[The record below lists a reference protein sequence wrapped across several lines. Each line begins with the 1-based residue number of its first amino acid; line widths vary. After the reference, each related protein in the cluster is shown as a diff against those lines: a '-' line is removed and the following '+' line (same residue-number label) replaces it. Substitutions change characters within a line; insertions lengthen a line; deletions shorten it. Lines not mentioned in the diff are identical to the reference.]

1 MKTAIKIIGAVV
13 TATSVVIGI
22 IAIVHRKEKE

>member
-13 TATSVVIGI
+13 TAATVLIGI
-22 IAIVHRKEKE
+22 IAIVHRKEEE

>member
-13 TATSVVIGI
+13 TVASVLIGI